1 MYFLGRDP
9 HCPRQAPDIP
19 LDFESKKHKDHRK
32 MWANNP
38 PRALPDFHDDPPADL
53 RMLVSQNHTGLA
65 EIRIQK
71 QLGRGKYKKISGV
84 RLQEKPNPQVIP
96 SLDVD
101 DICINIMREIAA
113 EIEESDDPGRYQVIL
128 VMGAQ
133 PGQRQ
138 KMRAIHLDMG
148 GEEQAARAVKT
159 VDEGDLIEMMQS
171 YIGEL
176 HQQNV
181 AQNEA
186 LTTVIE
192 PLVRE
197 NKEMMRIVT
206 DAQKKIAEVE
216 HMRLEHQLR
225 EREMDEDRKARE
237 DRERRDHERKMALIE
252 QVKQSGALE
261 SMVNMFQKYM
271 NKTMN
276 TVASEVPEQ
285 PMAPP
290 PRNQTKQSNFGS
302 RHNNGVNQ
310 NTYGVAGQ
318 VSHRQNDVT
327 QNTVNSGHHYGQ
339 SHQTMPS
346 TAPGTPSVQA
356 HAHPAA
362 ETASHSPPT
371 ESTHSS
377 PDAAANIIS
386 SFLQDFSGKLEE
398 HIEQQHQQE
407 PVQAPLV
414 PPAEPETDPED
425 AFGEGPLYQAAQLL
439 KYSIN
444 EKNQWRVV
452 FRTLDDKQ
460 AEIFED
466 IFAAENDEEIR
477 NLVLKL
483 RGTSWPNLLKLNA
496 MMDGQQGQFVK
507 VLLAALNES

>member
-1 MYFLGRDP
+1 
-9 HCPRQAPDIP
+9 
-19 LDFESKKHKDHRK
+19 
-32 MWANNP
+32 
-38 PRALPDFHDDPPADL
+38 
-53 RMLVSQNHTGLA
+53 
-65 EIRIQK
+65 
-71 QLGRGKYKKISGV
+71 
-84 RLQEKPNPQVIP
+84 
-96 SLDVD
+96 
-101 DICINIMREIAA
+101 
-113 EIEESDDPGRYQVIL
+113 
-128 VMGAQ
+128 MGAQ

-138 KMRAIHLDMG
+138 KMRAIHIDMG

-159 VDEGDLIEMMQS
+159 VDEGDFIEMMQS

-237 DRERRDHERKMALIE
+237 ERERREHERKMALIE

-261 SMVNMFQKYM
+261 SMVQMFQKYM
-271 NKTMN
+271 SKTMN
-276 TVASEVPEQ
+276 VVAHEVPEQ
-285 PMAPP
+285 PMPPP

-302 RHNNGVNQ
+302 RQNNGVNQ
-310 NTYGVAGQ
+310 NTHGVAGR
-318 VSHRQNDVT
+318 VSNRQNDVT
-327 QNTVNSGHHYGQ
+327 QSTVNTGHHYGQ

-346 TAPGTPSVQA
+346 TPAGTPSVQTN
-356 HAHPAA
+356 AHPAP
-362 ETASHSPPT
+362 ETASHSPPA
-371 ESTHSS
+371 ESPHSN
-377 PDAAANIIS
+377 PEAAANIIS

-398 HIEQQHQQE
+398 HIEQHHSPE
-407 PVQAPLV
+407 PEPEPEPAHPQLYIAQAP
-414 PPAEPETDPED
+414 EPEDDPAD

-452 FRTLDDKQ
+452 FRTLDEKQ

-466 IFAAENDEEIR
+466 IFAAENDEDIR

-496 MMDGQQGQFVK
+496 MMDGPQSQFVG
-507 VLLAALNES
+507 VLLAALNS